1 MVAGRWKET
10 KFLAM
15 VFFKEKRDIIQLEEG
30 NEVPDWIL

>member
-15 VFFKEKRDIIQLEEG
+15 VCFTEKRDIIQLEEG